1 MKLNATLRT
10 VTGKQVNA
18 YRKNDQIPAVIY
30 AKHIKKPISIFFNK
44 NEFIK
49 LYREAGKSTPITIKG
64 EGIDELVLIHEITVH
79 PVTTALSHI
88 DFLGVVK
95 GQAVSAEVELI
106 YVGESL
112 VEKDKL
118 GRVEHLLNEV
128 TVKADPTKLPKHIE
142 VDLSSIQ
149 TLQDVIFVKD
159 LKVPKDV
166 EIENDPE
173 QAVATAVEFSSEAA
187 EDTPTVAAD
196 EATEATA

>member
-10 VTGKQVNA
+10 VSGKQVNS

-30 AKHIKKPISIFFNK
+30 AKHIKQPISIFFNK

-49 LYREAGKSTPITIKG
+49 LYREAGKSTPISVKG
-64 EGIDELVLIHEITVH
+64 DGIDELVLIHEVAVH
-79 PVTTALSHI
+79 PVTTVFSYV

-95 GQAVSAEVELI
+95 GQAVSAEVELV

-118 GRVEHLLNEV
+118 GRIEHLLNEV

-142 VDLSSIQ
+142 VNLSEIK
-149 TLQDVIFVKD
+149 TLQDVIFIKD
-159 LKVPKDV
+159 LKV
-166 EIENDPE
+166 
-173 QAVATAVEFSSEAA
+173 
-187 EDTPTVAAD
+187 
-196 EATEATA
+196 

>member
-18 YRKNDQIPAVIY
+18 YRKNGQIPAVIY
-30 AKHIKKPISIFFNK
+30 AKHIKEPISIFFNK

-49 LYREAGKSTPITIKG
+49 LYRETGKSTPITIKG
-64 EGIDELVLIHEITVH
+64 EGIDELVLIHEISVN
-79 PVTTALSHI
+79 PVTTALWHV

-95 GQAVSAEVELI
+95 GQAVNAEVELV
-106 YVGESL
+106 YVGESP

-118 GRVEHLLNEV
+118 GRVEQLLTEV

-142 VDLSSIQ
+142 VDLSSIK
-149 TLQDVIFVKD
+149 TLQDVIFIKD
-159 LKVPKDV
+159 LKVSKDV

-173 QAVATAVEFSSEAA
+173 QAVATAVEFSNETADDTAEATSEAA
-187 EDTPTVAAD
+187 AE
-196 EATEATA
+196 

>member
-10 VTGKQVNA
+10 VSGKQVNA

-30 AKHIKKPISIFFNK
+30 AKHIKQPISIFFNK

-49 LYREAGKSTPITIKG
+49 LYREAGKSTPISIKG
-64 EGIDELVLIHEITVH
+64 DGIDELVLIHEVAVH
-79 PVTTALSHI
+79 PVTTALSHV

-95 GQAVSAEVELI
+95 GQAVSAEVELV

-118 GRVEHLLNEV
+118 GRIEHLLNEV

-142 VDLSSIQ
+142 VNLSEIK
-149 TLQDVIFVKD
+149 TLQDVIFIKD
-159 LKVPKDV
+159 LKVAKDV

-173 QAVATAVEFSSEAA
+173 QAVATAIEFSTESFEEGATSEVTA
-187 EDTPTVAAD
+187 E
-196 EATEATA
+196 

>member
-10 VTGKQVNA
+10 VFGKKLTP
-18 YRKNDQIPAVIY
+18 YKKNDQIPAVIY
-30 AKHIKKPISIFFNK
+30 AKHIKEPISIFFNK

-49 LYREAGKSTPITIKG
+49 LYRETGKSTPITIKG
-64 EGIDELVLIHEITVH
+64 EGIDELVLIHEISVH
-79 PVTTALSHI
+79 PVTTVLTHV

-95 GQAVSAEVELI
+95 GQAVSAEVELV

-118 GRVEHLLNEV
+118 GRVEQLLNEV

-142 VDLSSIQ
+142 VDLSEIK

-159 LKVPKDV
+159 LKVSKDV

-173 QAVATAVEFSSEAA
+173 QAVATAVEFSVEAV
-187 EDTPTVAAD
+187 EETVAP
-196 EATEATA
+196 TEPTAE